1 MEKLIPDDAM
11 TIETSEFVNIFF
23 FFNLRSVPL
32 IRPWSSIE
40 ISVSDTTRET
50 LRECFKVLR
59 LTGAGDVN
67 MLMGRA

>member
-11 TIETSEFVNIFF
+11 TIETGEFVNIIFF
-23 FFNLRSVPL
+23 FFRSVPL

-40 ISVSDTTRET
+40 ISVSDTTQET